1 MNPYEGTVAEMK
13 RQSEG
18 PKRLAKTVA
27 NIGLAA
33 GTAAGAASFA
43 PILARAAPFL
53 SQYIP
58 EGLAIK
64 GLTKINPKLGAFIKS
79 AIDSG
84 YDFQQVKDFIGQQ
97 ITGAQ
102 GQPAKDNRNVIE
114 QHSPELN
121 TFLSEKIKGG
131 EDPIKAAALALF
143 EKGNPFEPVIRKI
156 EKEHKTNWS
165 QLVQSIYGGGQGQ
178 GQGQPPAQKPQQQAP
193 QGQTMQP
200 QAQGGQQADPLFQ
213 ALMQGDAGQV
223 AQLAG
228 VTQPQAENLIQ
239 KFNQSQGSQQQQ
251 PQQGGGQ
258 GAQALQAILQKINQR
273 LGG

>member
-1 MNPYEGTVAEMK
+1 MNPYERTAAEMK
-13 RQSEG
+13 RQGEG
-18 PKRLAKTVA
+18 PKRLAKTAA
-27 NIGLAA
+27 NVGLAA

-64 GLTKINPKLGAFIKS
+64 GLSKINPKFGAFIKS

-84 YDFQQVKDFIGQQ
+84 YDFQQVKDFIGEQ
-97 ITGAQ
+97 IQGAQ

-131 EDPIKAAALALF
+131 EDPIRAAALALF
-143 EKGNPFEPVIRKI
+143 EKGNPFEPIIRKI

-178 GQGQPPAQKPQQQAP
+178 GQPMAQQA
-193 QGQTMQP
+193 QP
-200 QAQGGQQADPLFQ
+200 QTPA
-213 ALMQGDAGQV
+213 
-223 AQLAG
+223 
-228 VTQPQAENLIQ
+228 
-239 KFNQSQGSQQQQ
+239 
-251 PQQGGGQ
+251 PQQGQPMQSPQGQ
-258 GAQALQAILQKINQR
+258 GAQALQTILQKINQR

>member
-1 MNPYEGTVAEMK
+1 MNPYEKTAAEMK

-18 PKRLAKTVA
+18 PKRFAQGAAKLGA
-27 NIGLAA
+27 AA
-33 GTAAGAASFA
+33 GAAVGAASFA

-58 EGLAIK
+58 EDLAIK
-64 GLTKINPKLGAFIKS
+64 GLTKISPQFGKFIKS
-79 AIDSG
+79 AIDGG

-97 ITGAQ
+97 VIQSQKPAQ
-102 GQPAKDNRNVIE
+102 DNRNVIE
-114 QHSPELN
+114 QYSPELN

-131 EDPIKAAALALF
+131 EDPIRAAALALF

-165 QLVQSIYGGGQGQ
+165 TLVQSIFGGQA
-178 GQGQPPAQKPQQQAP
+178 QPQTQQTQQQPQQA
-193 QGQTMQP
+193 QP

-213 ALMQGDAGQV
+213 ALQQGDAATV
-223 AQLAG
+223 AQLTG
-228 VTQPQAENLIQ
+228 VTQPQAMNLIQ
-239 KFNQSQGSQQQQ
+239 KFIQNQGGQQQQ
-251 PQQGGGQ
+251 QQGQGQ
-258 GAQALQAILQKINQR
+258 GAQALQAILQKINQK